1 MTRTVRRLALALLVG
16 AGATLAVAPQPS
28 FAQAKKMTLED
39 KKAKAKECSEKAD
52 QQNLHGKARKA
63 FRAKCKRGES

>member
-1 MTRTVRRLALALLVG
+1 MERPDIPPGLPEAI
-16 AGATLAVAPQPS
+16 
-28 FAQAKKMTLED
+28 ED